1 MVFITLIILEAE
13 IVKEKAKPTPVKKGL
28 IYYAHNHITTVH
40 KQNIISCYIK
50 SFICSKCCFMNV
62 LEAEVIK
69 EKLNQ
74 LLRRKVR
81 ITNIL
86 PPI

>member
-69 EKLNQ
+69 EKT
-74 LLRRKVR
+74 K
-81 ITNIL
+81 
-86 PPI
+86 PAPEKKG